1 MNKELRNLKYVKER
15 LTYYLSKITKKT
27 IKKATNKDWY
37 DAFVAMI
44 NNELL
49 SDANETES
57 KILNRKNKFVAYLS
71 MEYLLGTLGN
81 QTLLNLKAKEIFRRA
96 FDSFGVKLDDILALE
111 NETQLGNGGLG
122 RLAACFFESL
132 ATLDYPAFGYG
143 LFYRCGI
150 YKQIIQKGMQ
160 VEKPDLWIKKQ
171 NLCVDKR
178 KDISY
183 DVNFGGKIVNG
194 NTIETT
200 KWVPSETVKCMAN
213 DILLA
218 GYEDKATLRVRL
230 WEAERKDK
238 SAPDIKKT
246 ITNITDFLYPPDTTN
261 EGRRLRL
268 RQEYVLVSASVQDL
282 FVRFRSTGLSI
293 NKIDE
298 FMAVQ
303 LNDTHPTL
311 AIPEIIRIL
320 MNDYCFSF
328 DEAYKKMYKIC
339 AYTNHTLMAEA
350 LEKIGID
357 LFKSEL
363 PYHYM
368 IIEKINSDF
377 MNMAKQKIAD
387 WKLNRVEII
396 NYKKGYVNMGN
407 LCMVATHKVNGV
419 AELHSKLLKKKEFPL
434 ISQLFPRK
442 FINETNGITQRK
454 WLLESNPELSNLINK
469 TIGDDWINNS
479 FKLKG
484 LLKYKNDEAFL
495 EKFAKVKKKNKE
507 KLFAMIKDD
516 VGITLSSDFIL
527 DSQIKRIHE
536 YKRQFLNILQVI
548 DRYNRICDG
557 DIEGLEPKICLFA
570 GKAPP
575 TYDTAKDIVSLI
587 NDVANVVNNDK
598 RCKDLLKVV
607 FVPNYNI
614 GKAQLI
620 IPATNISEQIST
632 AGKEASGTG
641 NMKFALNGALTIGTL
656 DGANVEIRK
665 NVGAKNIFIFGLK
678 ARQVYRLKEKG
689 YDAQNLYNTNPRMIR
704 IIEQIKGGVFSK
716 GDKNKH
722 DTVLNAFFNNNDEYM
737 VLADFNSYVDTQLKL
752 DKLYTNQK
760 LWWKKA
766 VINVANCG
774 FFSSDRTIEN
784 YAKDIWKIKE
794 IKE

>member
-1 MNKELRNLKYVKER
+1 MQTQLTNQKYLKER
-15 LTYYLSKITKKT
+15 LNFFLIETTKKT
-27 IKKATNKDWY
+27 PKNAKLNDWY
-37 DAFVAMI
+37 VAFVNML
-44 NNELL
+44 NDELVDL
-49 SDANETES
+49 ADVSEHN
-57 KILNRKNKFVAYLS
+57 ILNGKNKIVAYLS
-71 MEYLLGTLGN
+71 MEYLLGKLSK
-81 QTLLNLKAKEIFRRA
+81 QSLLNMGAYESFKKAFASYKVDLDELLK
-96 FDSFGVKLDDILALE
+96 LE
-111 NETQLGNGGLG
+111 PSTQLGNGGLG
-122 RLAACFFESL
+122 RLAACFFDSL

-143 LFYRCGI
+143 LLYRCGI

-171 NLCVDKR
+171 NLCIDKR

-238 SAPDIKKT
+238 TTPDIKKT

-507 KLFAMIKDD
+507 KLFAMIKDE